1 MHDRAGFGVWRE
13 GLLREAAEER
23 LATEARRGRGTM
35 GSGGKGVGVEV
46 RWGTVA
52 DETAVAGLLEL
63 NGMPRWVAFEERF
76 IVAEGYGGRLL
87 AAMRYRIEPKRLVL
101 GLPIVDPWAGER
113 RMVGALYG
121 GAVELARGIGV
132 GEIVARPTG
141 PGKRFRP
148 STCATP
154 DAGGTSCPTPYE
166 HLRCRNC
173 RRAAGVGWPRYWA
186 SRPCHSPKLSE
197 ARAISGRVVR
207 PCPVLPVM
215 CCIE

>member
-23 LATEARRGRGTM
+23 LATEARRGRGAM
-35 GSGGKGVGVEV
+35 GRGGKGVVVEV

-52 DETAVAGLLEL
+52 DGTAVAGFLEL

-76 IVAEGYGGRLL
+76 IVAEGYGGQLL

-141 PGKRFRP
+141 PAKEVQAEYLRHAGWRRDLMSDAVRTPAVQELPQGGWRRLAALLGVAAVPFSKAFR
-148 STCATP
+148 S
-154 DAGGTSCPTPYE
+154 
-166 HLRCRNC
+166 
-173 RRAAGVGWPRYWA
+173 
-186 SRPCHSPKLSE
+186 
-197 ARAISGRVVR
+197 
-207 PCPVLPVM
+207 
-215 CCIE
+215 

>member
-141 PGKRFRP
+141 PAKEVQAEYLRHAGWRRDLMSDAVRTPAVQELSQGGWRRLAALLGVAAVPFSKAFR
-148 STCATP
+148 S
-154 DAGGTSCPTPYE
+154 
-166 HLRCRNC
+166 
-173 RRAAGVGWPRYWA
+173 
-186 SRPCHSPKLSE
+186 
-197 ARAISGRVVR
+197 
-207 PCPVLPVM
+207 
-215 CCIE
+215 